1 VEAGVWKVPS
11 SSTTGSTSV
20 PCIRRI
26 KALLSLMNDTINCLK
41 NLTKKTEP
49 YETNYFNDKKLIFCF
64 HDICKGNLGKNK
76 KEKKIM

>member
-1 VEAGVWKVPS
+1 
-11 SSTTGSTSV
+11 
-20 PCIRRI
+20 
-26 KALLSLMNDTINCLK
+26 MNDTINCLK